1 MIWLQGIQ
9 GVLCI
14 FEICALFYIFSL
26 FFDRR
31 FCGKK
36 HGVLLVTAIIV
47 LSSITIY
54 QRYIAGMYS
63 RYYLLLISLL
73 FSLLLMVL
81 YKNSFKNILIITLL
95 YFENIYFCDLFL
107 LFFLNNI
114 RHDSKLATYVQQNV
128 SGERIII
135 LLITR
140 AITIAILFLL
150 YKYQA
155 DIKRAVFENQNYL
168 GLFTIFEFIAL
179 SFCDKIFYPFLQ
191 DKVRIYFIIFPVL
204 ILSFFVLSIV
214 YIMYF
219 EKKKMLQIMSERILN
234 TKISY
239 QNLILEYRDRDL
251 IYHDLKNHL
260 SLLTSL
266 LEAGDTEKALLYA
279 KTISEP
285 IKVLERKRWS
295 GNIIVDIILNEFY
308 TKAKRNNINT
318 NILCGNLRDCG
329 VSDNDWCIV
338 LLNLLDNALEA
349 CEKVEESK
357 RWITITI
364 KCREN
369 IILLEINNSFDGKL
383 QKDRNGKLLTAKQN
397 NFLHGIGLD
406 SVVRIIDKYGGL
418 IQINGED
425 KVFKV
430 NASMI
435 SENYVRRK
443 KGHNE

>member
-31 FCGKK
+31 FNGKR
-36 HGVLLVTAIIV
+36 HGVILVTAIFV

-63 RYYLLLISLL
+63 RYYLLMISLL
-73 FSLLLMVL
+73 FSLLLMAL
-81 YKNSFKNILIITLL
+81 YKNSFKNTLIITLL
-95 YFENIYFCDLFL
+95 YFENIYFCDLFI
-107 LFFLNNI
+107 LFLMNNI
-114 RHDSKLATYVQQNV
+114 WGDSRLVTYVQQNV
-128 SGERIII
+128 SWERIII
-135 LLITR
+135 LMVTR
-140 AITIAILFLL
+140 AITIGILFLL
-150 YKYQA
+150 YKYQG
-155 DIKRAVFENQNYL
+155 DIKRAVIENQNYL
-168 GLFTIFEFIAL
+168 GLYTVIEFIAL
-179 SFCDKIFYPFLQ
+179 CFCDKIFYPFLR
-191 DKVRIYFIIFPVL
+191 DKVKIFFISFPML
-204 ILSFFVLSIV
+204 IISFFVLTVI
-214 YIMYF
+214 YILCY
-219 EKKKMLQIMSERILN
+219 EKKKMLQLMSERIDN
-234 TKISY
+234 AKNSY

-251 IYHDLKNHL
+251 IYHDLKKHL

-285 IKVLERKRWS
+285 IKVFERKRWS
-295 GNIIVDIILNEFY
+295 GHIIVDIILNEFY
-308 TKAKRNNINT
+308 TKAKRNNIKT

-349 CEKVEESK
+349 CEKVEKTK

-369 IILLEINNSFDGKL
+369 IILLEINNSFNGKL
-383 QKDRNGKLLTAKQN
+383 QKDGNGKLLTAKQN
-397 NFLHGIGLD
+397 RFLHGIGLD

-418 IQINGED
+418 IQMNGED

-435 SENYVRRK
+435 CENCVRRK
-443 KGHNE
+443 EVNNE